1 MAKGDPGSRGHQWAA
16 FSVTPEMFPKG
27 ILASFSSSSS
37 PLESFKGGRPW
48 GVWPSLQATPTLTG
62 PELCRGL
69 ELEANCE
76 LGAQLCPAQLAPHY
90 LLFPTDMYI
99 NSWHLLNQI

>member
-1 MAKGDPGSRGHQWAA
+1 MIPVGFLEGTAA
-16 FSVTPEMFPKG
+16 PRLSLALSWWGRVSGQMHPEMCGAFP
-27 ILASFSSSSS
+27 A
-37 PLESFKGGRPW
+37 GRPLPPLMVR
-48 GVWPSLQATPTLTG
+48 GRVW
-62 PELCRGL
+62 LCRGL

-76 LGAQLCPAQLAPHY
+76 LGAQLCPAELARRC

>member
-1 MAKGDPGSRGHQWAA
+1 MVKGDPGSRDQQWAA
-16 FSVTPEMFPKG
+16 FLVTPEVFPKG

-48 GVWPSLQATPTLTG
+48 GVWPSLQATPTLPG
-62 PELCRGL
+62 PKLCRGL

-76 LGAQLCPAQLAPHY
+76 LGAQLCPAQLAPRY